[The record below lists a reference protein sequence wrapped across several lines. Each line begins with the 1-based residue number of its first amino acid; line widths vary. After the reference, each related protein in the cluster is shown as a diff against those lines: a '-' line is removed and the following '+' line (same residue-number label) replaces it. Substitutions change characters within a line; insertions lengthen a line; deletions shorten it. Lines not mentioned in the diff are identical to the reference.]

1 MSETRQ
7 DLARRAAELREAFDH
22 GFAQE
27 RRPDLTVMQSL
38 LAFSLGGEPYA
49 MRLSEIA
56 NVVSGRKITPVPD
69 AAAGLLGFAGLRGAI
84 MPVYDL
90 HVLLG
95 RAPCETPRWLALAAA
110 APVML
115 AFQTFDG
122 HLRVTPDAVLPREGG
137 EQADR
142 LVRDVVMVDGAAR
155 SIVHLPSLIDVIVKS

>member
-7 DLARRAAELREAFDH
+7 DLGRRAADLREAFDR

-38 LAFSLGGEPYA
+38 LAFSVAGEPYA
-49 MRLSEIA
+49 MRLTEIGS
-56 NVVSGRKITPVPD
+56 VVAGRPITPVPD
-69 AAAGLLGFAGLRGAI
+69 AGAALLGFAGFRGTI
-84 MPVYDL
+84 VPVYDL

-95 RAPCETPRWLALAAA
+95 RPPCERPRWLALAAT
-110 APVML
+110 APVVL
-115 AFQTFDG
+115 AFEPFDG
-122 HLRVTPDAVLPREGG
+122 HLRVTPDAVMPREGG